1 GDFHGFLAGWSYWVY
16 TVFYFPALLTA
27 SVAMSVYIAG
37 PKYAWLAKNNTYL
50 IGASLAMLAVA
61 VGMNIVGLN
70 IGKWLQNAGGV
81 GTYAPLL
88 ILVGVA
94 AAIWVRHGSQT
105 HITWHSTLPV
115 WNFGTVNFWSQIAFA
130 FTGMELVCAMADEVR
145 DPKRTFPR
153 AIFASGVLIA
163 IIYIL
168 GTVAT
173 MGLVAPNE
181 VDHKSGVFEAIAHG
195 SSLVGLGFLGVLA
208 AL

>member
-81 GTYAPLL
+81 GTYVPLL
-88 ILVGVA
+88 MLLGVGFAYALKHGFVTHFSA
-94 AAIWVRHGSQT
+94 HNIWPT
-105 HITWHSTLPV
+105 ID
-115 WNFGTVNFWSQIAFA
+115 FGTINFWSNIAF
-130 FTGMELVCAMADEVR
+130 
-145 DPKRTFPR
+145 
-153 AIFASGVLIA
+153 
-163 IIYIL
+163 
-168 GTVAT
+168 
-173 MGLVAPNE
+173 
-181 VDHKSGVFEAIAHG
+181 
-195 SSLVGLGFLGVLA
+195 
-208 AL
+208 